1 MRFAS
6 CHPGAAPEASAAMQR
21 LLDLP
26 EHRWLAAARRQ
37 ATVVIFGLARLPLG
51 SLTNSAS

>member
-1 MRFAS
+1 
-6 CHPGAAPEASAAMQR
+6 MQR